1 MDRLTR
7 YQTVIHR
14 EIAMMAERYGTSDKS
29 DIDQVV
35 VVDDAHHVY
44 LIYQLG
50 WQGHERVKT
59 PWVHVR
65 LKNGKFWIEED
76 WTQESIV
83 ERLMAAGVPN
93 EDIVLAFN
101 PPDMR
106 QYTEFAVA

>member
-1 MDRLTR
+1 MDRLAYYR
-7 YQTVIHR
+7 NIIHR
-14 EIAMMAERYGTSDKS
+14 EIATLAERYGTSDDS
-29 DIDQVV
+29 EIDQIV
-35 VVDDAHHVY
+35 VVDDTHSVY

-50 WQGHERVKT
+50 WEGHKRVKV
-59 PWVHVR
+59 PWVQIR

-83 ERLMAAGVPN
+83 ERLLAAGVPN